1 MNLKSF
7 AWNVRGLGNEP
18 SQKQV
23 VDLIR
28 DGGFSFCGLLETRVK
43 KHKLS
48 RICSKVFGRWDWISN
63 AAMCEGGTG
72 IVIGWDPNAVRIMLL
87 SQTSQLMNVFVE
99 SVNGKHKFFCSFI
112 YAHVKSSGRKT
123 LWKDPSPY

>member
-23 VDLIR
+23 IDLIR
-28 DGGFSFCGLLETRVK
+28 EGGFSFCGLLETRVK
-43 KHKLS
+43 KNKLT
-48 RICSKVFGRWDWISN
+48 RICSKVFGAWDWMSN

-72 IVIGWDPNAVRIMLL
+72 IVIGWDPNAIRIMLH
-87 SQTSQLMNVFVE
+87 SQSSQLMNVFVE

-112 YAHVKSSGRKT
+112 YANVKSSGRKT
-123 LWKDPSPY
+123 L